1 MIKVYSNLTDSELFA
16 LVQRPQME
24 ENSLDATINEVFSNV
39 KSYGDEQLK
48 RYTLQFDKVQIL
60 SIKVDEK
67 SLFDAYNEIDLQLK
81 AAILV
86 AKSNIEKFHQAQLP
100 STVSLETMPGVKCI
114 QKPIAIERVG
124 IYIPGGTAPLFS
136 TILMLAIPAMI
147 AGCKEIVLC
156 SPPTFNGAIHPA
168 ILATAYMCG
177 ITEVYQIGGSQAVAA
192 MALGTESIKKV
203 AKIFGPGN
211 QYVTAAKEK
220 AQKYGVAMD
229 MPAGPSEVLVYAD
242 ATCVP
247 AYVAAD
253 LLSQAEHGVDS
264 QVVCVVSNAEI
275 ATQINLAIA
284 DQIEELPRKNL
295 AAKALENSLIIVEE
309 DVDRAFAYINAY
321 APEHFIIASDNAE
334 NLAERVINAGS
345 VFMGNYC
352 PESVGD
358 YASGTNHTLPTYGW
372 ASSYSGVN
380 VDAFLRKVTFQSVTR
395 EGLVDL
401 GKVVII
407 MAEAEQLQ
415 AHANAVKI
423 RLMDQNISK

>member
-1 MIKVYSNLTDSELFA
+1 MIKVYSNLTDSELFD

-24 ENSLDATINEVFSNV
+24 ENSLDATINEVFNNV
-39 KSYGDEQLK
+39 KSLGDEQLK
-48 RYTLQFDKVQIL
+48 KYTLLFDKVEIS
-60 SIKVDEK
+60 SIKVDNQHLVAAFENLDSELK
-67 SLFDAYNEIDLQLK
+67 S
-81 AAILV
+81 AIMI
-86 AKSNIEKFHQAQLP
+86 AKSNITKFHQAQMP
-100 STVSLETMPGVKCI
+100 KTVELETMTGVKCI

-136 TILMLAIPAMI
+136 TILMLAIPAEI
-147 AGCKEIVLC
+147 AGCKEVVLC
-156 SPPTFNGAIHPA
+156 SPPTHYGEIHPA
-168 ILATAYMCG
+168 ILATAHICG
-177 ITEVYQIGGSQAVAA
+177 VKEVYQVGGSQAVAA

-242 ATCVP
+242 VTCVP

-264 QVVCVVSNAEI
+264 QVVCVVSKSYLAE
-275 ATQINLAIA
+275 QINAAVI
-284 DQIEELPRKNL
+284 DQLKDLPRKNL
-295 AAKALENSLIIVEE
+295 AEKALENSLIIIEE
-309 DVDRAFAYINAY
+309 NVDRAFAYINAY
-321 APEHFIIASDNAE
+321 APEHFIIASDDAE
-334 NLAERVINAGS
+334 VLADRVINAGS
-345 VFMGNYC
+345 VFMGNFC

-380 VDAFLRKVTFQSVTR
+380 VDAFLRKVTFQSVTC
-395 EGLVDL
+395 EGLMDL
-401 GKVVII
+401 GKVVIT

-423 RLMDQNISK
+423 RLMDQNTTN